1 MSSDDES
8 PVVTGIGLLTAGGA
22 SRETTW
28 QTVRDGESGLTA
40 PTEVHPAVTEQY
52 DVHLVGRTSGFDV
65 EAVSGYD
72 RRTTGRYAAFALAAA
87 EEALSDAALDPD
99 GSDWV
104 ADRVGVSVASV
115 FGGLDEILAEYDP
128 DRSRVSSYLAAKS
141 LGNLA
146 AGHIGMVFGVRGPNR
161 TQATACAAGTHA
173 VDAAV
178 TDLQR
183 GRADVMLVGGTE
195 AVLNY
200 YGIAMTAAPRAYTSR
215 TGSDAVRPFDESRD
229 GLALGEG
236 AAVMVV
242 ETAAHARERGVE
254 PYARVTGVGAT
265 ADAHHPVS
273 PPTDGHGLQRSMQ
286 MALSEAGLSPDDID
300 YVNTHGTGTVAGDT
314 AEANAV
320 ETVLGED
327 TAITSIKGAIG
338 HTYGAA
344 GAIDAAVTAVS
355 IDRDTIPAT
364 ANVETVDPEVTPSV
378 ITTPCNESV
387 DAVVSNSAGFGGTNG
402 SLVFESLAGEWA

>member
-1 MSSDDES
+1 MLGDDES
-8 PVVTGIGLLTAGGA
+8 PVVTGVGLLTAGGE
-22 SRETTW
+22 SRSTTW
-28 QTVRDGESGLTA
+28 ETIRDGDSRLTP

-52 DVHLVGRTSGFDV
+52 DVHVVGRATEFDPQT
-65 EAVSGYD
+65 VSGYD
-72 RRTTGRYAAFALAAA
+72 RRTTGRYAAFALDAA
-87 EEALSDAALDPD
+87 EEALIDAALDPD
-99 GSDWV
+99 GPDWT

-115 FGGLDEILAEYDP
+115 FGGLDEILAEYDT
-128 DRSRVSSYLAAKS
+128 DRSRVSSYLATKS

-146 AGHIGMVFGVRGPNR
+146 AGHVGMTVGARGPNR

-173 VDAAV
+173 LDAAV
-178 TDLQR
+178 TDLRR
-183 GRADVMLVGGTE
+183 GRADVMLVGGAE

-215 TGSDAVRPFDESRD
+215 AGPDAVRPFDESRD

-236 AAVMVV
+236 AAVMIV
-242 ETAAHARERGVE
+242 ETAAHARDRGVE

-286 MALSEAGLSPDDID
+286 MALSEADVSPDAVD

-327 TAITSIKGAIG
+327 TPITSVKGAIG

-344 GAIDAAVTAVS
+344 GAIDAAVTALSV
-355 IDRDTIPAT
+355 DRDTVPAT
-364 ANVETVDPEVTPSV
+364 ANVETPDPEITPPV
-378 ITTPCNESV
+378 VTTPTDESV
-387 DAVVSNSAGFGGTNG
+387 DTVVSNSAGFGGTNG
-402 SLVFESLAGEWA
+402 SIVFETPDR

>member
-1 MSSDDES
+1 MSSDNES
-8 PVVTGIGLLTAGGA
+8 PVVTGVGLLTAGGED
-22 SRETTW
+22 RETTW
-28 QTVRDGESGLTA
+28 QTIRDGDSSLTA
-40 PTEVHPAVTEQY
+40 PTEVHSAVTEQY
-52 DVHLVGRTSGFDV
+52 DVHVVGRATGFDPGT
-65 EAVSGYD
+65 VSEYD

-99 GSDWV
+99 GADWT

-115 FGGLDEILAEYDP
+115 FGGLDEILAEYDM

-146 AGHIGMVFGVRGPNR
+146 AGHLGMAVEARGPNR

-178 TDLQR
+178 TDLHR
-183 GRADVMLVGGTE
+183 GRADVMLVGGAE

-200 YGIAMTAAPRAYTSR
+200 YGIAMTAAPRAYTNR
-215 TGSDAVRPFDESRD
+215 AGSDAVRPFDESRD

-236 AAVMVV
+236 AAVMVI
-242 ETAAHARERGVE
+242 ETAAHARERGAE
-254 PYARVTGVGAT
+254 PYARITGVGAT
-265 ADAHHPVS
+265 GDAHHPVS
-273 PPTDGHGLQRSMQ
+273 PPADGHGLQRSMR
-286 MALSEAGLSPDDID
+286 MALSEADRAPDAVD

-320 ETVLGED
+320 EAVLGGD
-327 TAITSIKGAIG
+327 TPITSVKGAVG

-344 GAIDAAVTAVS
+344 GAIDAAVTALSV
-355 IDRDTIPAT
+355 DRDTVPAT
-364 ANVETVDPEVTPSV
+364 ANVKTPDPEITPPV
-378 ITTPCNESV
+378 VTTPRDESV
-387 DAVVSNSAGFGGTNG
+387 DTVVSNSAGFGGTNG
-402 SLVFESLAGEWA
+402 SLVFETPDG